1 MKINKINESWAIADK
16 AMLMPKEEDF
26 IFLIDCLNEY
36 KSKGDESRIQYTPT
50 GLWLCLSD
58 NIYLLIRATLAL
70 SLLSKNYGDVC
81 KVFRTELLN
90 CLQTNIDKEDMKEA
104 VDYFTQN
111 VNKYMSIYGKYINSI
126 KPEDIKESLNEM
138 LTEASALTNE
148 DKMDLWHQGK
158 RGFNVKAASD
168 SKLFDDY
175 EICIQKGYTKEAD
188 ILADEGAYRGLWWG
202 KNHQANK
209 IFSQGQVRQQ
219 NKQPATKVQPS
230 NQVPAYDV
238 FRLELLDFSKDELET
253 CKKAID
259 SGKQPKA
266 FYSELLNEIEHEDPV
281 GYRAAYGDLIT
292 ARKAKVLTNLIYSC
306 MLNDKNYIN
315 VFKGI
320 AETLLSGTNVAKS
333 CKAAIANNVILN
345 HLTSWL
351 NEINNGKLTEA
362 AEKHEQ
368 LNPKLWDD
376 EDLKPEVTEKINLI
390 VDEFLKGLEEDN
402 IKIDVKDIIIVG
414 SNCSYNYTDDSDL
427 DLHLV
432 VDTANLENSDLYN
445 KLYSAY
451 RTLFNKKI
459 DIEFYGIPVEIFV
472 ETDDMPKLYNGV
484 YSVMNNQWIEK
495 PVAEDIPEID
505 QEALDK
511 EVAIWEQRYE
521 DLLAEID
528 KELDEALARGDTEAA
543 RNIQRQIDYFEDK
556 EDSDYYNQNKYDDQ
570 IEELEQRLEESA
582 ESHINPIIDEI
593 NNYIEDLY
601 ELRKTGMA
609 EEGQYGIKNLTF
621 KEIRNKG
628 YLDELKDLKN
638 ELISKELSLEEAA
651 KDLDE
656 EIEEADIPDVLQYI
670 VGQYNYNLDPDIGLF
685 KIQHVKAHEL
695 NYIVTQL
702 YDLPNLEWLKKTVE
716 NDDFNKLVL
725 LGNRQPEEKLY
736 TITGQIN

>member
-1 MKINKINESWAIADK
+1 MKINKINENWNIADK
-16 AMLMPKEEDF
+16 AALMPKEEDF
-26 IFLIDCLNEY
+26 VFLIDCLNEY
-36 KSKGDESRIQYTPT
+36 KSKGEEARIQYTPT

-70 SLLSKNYGDVC
+70 SLLSKSYGDAC
-81 KVFRTELLN
+81 KAFRTELLN

-111 VNKYMSIYGKYINSI
+111 VNKYIPIYSKYINAI
-126 KPEDIKESLNEM
+126 KPEDVKESLNEM
-138 LTEASALTNE
+138 LMEASALTNE

-175 EICIQKGYTKEAD
+175 EICIQKGYAKEAD

-209 IFSQGQVRQQ
+209 IFSQGQTYQQ
-219 NKQPATKVQPS
+219 NKQPVAKQAPNS
-230 NQVPAYDV
+230 APHDI
-238 FRLELLDFSKDELET
+238 FKLEPLDFSKDELES

-259 SGKQPKA
+259 GGKQPKI
-266 FYSELLNEIEHEDPV
+266 FYSELVNEIEHEDPD
-281 GYRAAYGDLIT
+281 GYKAAYGDLIT

-306 MLNDKNYIN
+306 ILNDKSYIDA
-315 VFKGI
+315 FRSI
-320 AETLLSGTNVAKS
+320 AESLLSGANVAKS
-333 CKAAIANNVILN
+333 CKAAIADKVILN
-345 HLTSWL
+345 RLTGWL
-351 NEINNGKLTEA
+351 NEINAGKLIEA
-362 AEKHEQ
+362 VEKHEQ
-368 LNPKLWDD
+368 LNPKLWDG
-376 EDLKPEVTEKINLI
+376 EDLKPEVAEKINLI
-390 VDEFLKGLEEDN
+390 IDEFLKGLSEDD

-432 VDTANLENSDLYN
+432 VDTSSLENSNLYN

-484 YSVMNNQWIEK
+484 YSVMNNQWVEK

-543 RNIQRQIDYFEDK
+543 RNIQSQIDYFEDK

-570 IEELEQRLEESA
+570 IDELEQRLEESV
-582 ESHINPIIDEI
+582 ESNINPIIDEI

-656 EIEEADIPDVLQYI
+656 EIEETDIPDVIQHIANQYS
-670 VGQYNYNLDPDIGLF
+670 YNLDPDTGLF
-685 KIQHVKAHEL
+685 KIQHIKARDL
-695 NYIVTQL
+695 NYIVMWL
-702 YDLPNLEWLKKTVE
+702 YDLPNLEWLKKVAE
-716 NDDFNKLVL
+716 NDDFNKLIL